1 MLTDTDFAE
10 LRRWPDVEAD
20 NLFASDAS
28 DRLILDEAAP
38 FIVGSAE
45 GVLAVIG
52 DNYGALTLGAIAAG
66 ARNVRVHQD
75 ALTGERAL
83 DANAAALTFAG
94 EFSHHALDQKLLTG
108 ALLVLLQLPRSLDEL
123 DEIAEAIAQFA
134 DPNVVVV
141 AGGRIKHLTPT
152 MNPVLLK
159 HFERLDV
166 SHARQKSRV
175 LIARG
180 VKSRVA
186 PDGSARHSRF
196 PLSETHSDVRLTVK
210 AHGSAFAGT
219 GVDIGTRALLGVL
232 RKAQPDAETV
242 IDLGCGTGIL
252 AAAVALARPGVHVI
266 ATDHSAGAVASALA
280 TMEANGVSD
289 RVTVVRDDGLIE
301 QPTDSA
307 DLILLNPP
315 FHVGATVHTGLAHRM
330 FADAAR
336 VLRPGGE
343 LWTVFNTHLGYR
355 QALARIVGPTELVTH
370 NAKFTVTA
378 STKPA
383 PSPSSHQSKE
393 LAD

>member
-1 MLTDTDFAE
+1 MLSDSDFAE

-28 DRLILDEAAP
+28 DRLILDEAVP
-38 FIVGSAE
+38 FLE
-45 GVLAVIG
+45 GLQPGALVVIG

-66 ARNVRVHQD
+66 ARRVRVHQD

-83 DANAAALTFAG
+83 DANAAPLNATGTDFTG
-94 EFSHHALDQKLLTG
+94 EYSHHALDRDLLDG
-108 ALLVLLQLPRSLDEL
+108 ATVVLLQLPRSLDEL
-123 DEIAEAIAQFA
+123 DEIAEAIARFA
-134 DPNVVVV
+134 DPEVVVV

-152 MNPVLLK
+152 MNPVLLA

-180 VKSRVA
+180 VKPR
-186 PDGSARHSRF
+186 DGDASRF
-196 PLSETHSDVRLTVK
+196 PLTETHSDVRLTVC
-210 AHGSAFAGT
+210 AHGAAFAGT
-219 GVDIGTRALLGVL
+219 SVDIGTRALLGVL
-232 RKAQPDAETV
+232 RKAAPDAETI

-252 AAAVALARPGVHVI
+252 AAAIAQARPGVRVI
-266 ATDHSAGAVASALA
+266 ATDHSAGAVASARA

-289 RVTVVRDDGLIE
+289 RVMVVRDDGLND
-301 QPTDSA
+301 QPSDSA

-330 FADAAR
+330 FADAER

-383 PSPSSHQSKE
+383 SSPSSHSSKVE
-393 LAD
+393 AH